1 MKTNTPAPRPR
12 GRPISDNPRTCGL
25 LLKLTAEEMAAIE
38 EKAKRQKKTKARWVR
53 ELAMAA

>member
-1 MKTNTPAPRPR
+1 
-12 GRPISDNPRTCGL
+12 